1 MNNQFLEHR
10 QLELE
15 ALTPVFVGGGENDLE
30 KVEYIFVP
38 ISKMF
43 YVIDSA
49 KMIELVK
56 EKKLL
61 GEYLEYLQ
69 KDHKNKNFPLLKWLQ
84 KHDLSGSKTIERIT
98 KYQLSTKY
106 LKTDLSNQIKC
117 MIKTVFDEP
126 YFPGSSIKGAIRTA
140 IAIDYILGHQN
151 EFNELRSKW
160 RKNGFLKP
168 YEVDKYLIEPIF
180 KELRRDVSG
189 KRGED
194 FQHWL
199 TSGLSVSDSDPM
211 ALQEMMLVQKT
222 DLFFKDNEKEKFPI
236 IMEAMK
242 PKTKTRF
249 SITIDQTKL
258 GQKMGFADFNGLG
271 DVLKRV
277 EEFYIGENGI
287 YQIFENL
294 DFYLPATRPDDRLIF
309 LGGNTGFQ
317 SKTVVAALFEEPEER
332 LQVTRKILAYQF
344 KNHKHEYDQGV
355 SPKTLK
361 IVDTGN
367 IYQLMGICAL
377 RQISGE
383 EQC

>member
-30 KVEYIFVP
+30 KVEYIFEP
-38 ISKMF
+38 KLAMLH
-43 YVIDSA
+43 VIDSA
-49 KMIELVK
+49 KMIELMR
-56 EKKLL
+56 ENNLM
-61 GEYLEYLQ
+61 GEYLKYLQ
-69 KDHKNKNFPLLKWLQ
+69 LNHKQKNIPLLNWL
-84 KHDLSGSKTIERIT
+84 KSHNLSGAKTIARIT
-98 KYQLSTKY
+98 KYQLSTKD

-117 MIKTVFDEP
+117 MTKTVFDQP

-140 IAIDYILGHQN
+140 IAIDYILRHQN
-151 EFNELRSKW
+151 EFNELRSEW

-168 YEVDKYLIEPIF
+168 YEVDRYLIEPIF
-180 KELRRDVSG
+180 KERHQDERG
-189 KRGED
+189 KN
-194 FQHWL
+194 FAHWL
-199 TSGLSVSDSDPM
+199 TSGLSVSDTEPM
-211 ALQEMMLVQKT
+211 ALEEMMLVQKM
-222 DLFFKDNEKEKFPI
+222 DLFYEDNTIGELPI
-236 IMEAMK
+236 FMEAMK
-242 PKTKTRF
+242 PKTTTRF
-249 SITIDQTKL
+249 SITIDQSKL
-258 GQKMGFADFNGLG
+258 GQKMGFTDFNGLG

-277 EEFYIGENGI
+277 EEFYIGEDGI

-317 SKTVVAALFEEPEER
+317 SKTVVAALFEDPEER
-332 LQVTRKILAYQF
+332 LKVTRKMLARQF
-344 KNHKHEYDQGV
+344 KKHKHEYDEGV

-377 RQISGE
+377 RPVSGAE
-383 EQC
+383 PC